1 MTLIDDYRKIETPK
15 MTDRGLA
22 LFDLLKDCKDIEALQ
37 EIGSLEGEYL
47 RGRFSVASLGTQLSK
62 AKYHKL
68 FNSLELIQ
76 GENAVTVAKQDG
88 STVLQH
94 AFLEKCSLTP
104 EEWFERNESDR
115 VSQRLENAHELQP
128 AAILEKAEALI
139 GSNDW
144 REVAVG
150 LLIATG
156 RRPHEIVAR
165 AKFAAV
171 AGDDWHVS
179 FSGQGKKRGDKPEF
193 QIATLL
199 PAAACRSAL
208 NTLRRNHH
216 LKSVIAEA
224 KAAGDV
230 VAQNAAIDSR
240 TNKILNRTVVTELKD
255 LIPIRKGDKNENCKS
270 LRAAYLAMA
279 TERDCRGSIGQK
291 MLHAAK
297 LAGHVIEGEKLSDG
311 DLAHIVTTLGYSDY
325 FCSDVPFPKI
335 IRAKPESIKAH
346 VGDTAQIDAW
356 KTLWGKTNREDTI
369 AVVIELAR
377 KQLAVPAEAAAEAIE
392 VPAEVST
399 TVTVTEDPEMNQ
411 ATEARFAALESKFDH
426 LVALLENST
435 AAVVVEVPATVPAE
449 VPTAAVVVEVPTA
462 EVPAT
467 AADPKPA
474 AKAEKNAAAAASFED
489 MPIAELKTMK
499 GYGVSFQVCHRVYQA
514 VCNYN
519 AQYPDPE
526 LMIALNKSLLRSV
539 AGCNNSTA
547 AEYLGYYA
555 EDIATYHATIGI
567 DNPEFHNRKHHQG
580 SDFAAAITALVT

>member
-1 MTLIDDYRKIETPK
+1 MTLIESYRKIETTK
-15 MTDRGLA
+15 MSDRGLA

-37 EIGSLEGEYL
+37 EIGTIEGEYL

-165 AKFAAV
+165 AKFAAI

-179 FSGQGKKRGDKPEF
+179 FSGQGKKRGENPEF
-193 QIATLL
+193 PIATLL
-199 PAAACRSAL
+199 PAAKCRSAL
-208 NTLRRNHH
+208 NTLRRDPH
-216 LKSVIAEA
+216 LKNVIAEA

-240 TNKILNRTVVTELKD
+240 TNKILNRTVATELTN
-255 LIPIRKGDKNENCKS
+255 LIPIREGDKNENCKS
-270 LRAAYLAMA
+270 LRAAYLAIA
-279 TERDCRGSIGQK
+279 TERDCSGSIGQK

-297 LAGHVIEGEKLSDG
+297 LAGHVIEGEKMSDG

-325 FCSDVPFPKI
+325 FCSHVPFPEMSHEKQQ
-335 IRAKPESIKAH
+335 SIKAYQ
-346 VGDTAQIDAW
+346 GDLEQIDAW
-356 KTLWGKTNREDTI
+356 KELWNESSRASTI
-369 AVVIELAR
+369 AIVIELAR
-377 KQLAVPAEAAAEAIE
+377 KQLAVPAAAAIEATAE
-392 VPAEVST
+392 VPATV
-399 TVTVTEDPEMNQ
+399 TVTVTEDPKMNQ

-474 AKAEKNAAAAASFED
+474 AKAEKNAAAAASFD
-489 MPIAELKTMK
+489 NTPIAELKTMK
-499 GYGVSFQVCHRVYQA
+499 GYGVSFQVCHRVYRA
-514 VCNYN
+514 VCDYN

-539 AGCNNSTA
+539 AGCNNATA

-555 EDIATYHATIGI
+555 KDIATYHATVGI
-567 DNPEFHNRKHHQG
+567 DNPDFHNRKHHQG
-580 SDFAAAITALVT
+580 SDFAAAITALVA